1 MDIDTILLDTEDR
14 MEKAMA
20 ALERDFQKLRT
31 GRATTALV
39 DGIKADY
46 YGTPTPISQMASVAV
61 PDSRTITIQPWDKG
75 GISVVEKAILK
86 SDLGLTPVND
96 GRIIRINIPP
106 LTEERRKEL
115 EIGRASCRE
124 RV

>member
-46 YGTPTPISQMASVAV
+46 YGT
-61 PDSRTITIQPWDKG
+61 DRK
-75 GISVVEKAILK
+75 SVV
-86 SDLGLTPVND
+86 
-96 GRIIRINIPP
+96 
-106 LTEERRKEL
+106 
-115 EIGRASCRE
+115 
-124 RV
+124 

>member
-39 DGIKADY
+39 DGI
-46 YGTPTPISQMASVAV
+46 
-61 PDSRTITIQPWDKG
+61 
-75 GISVVEKAILK
+75 
-86 SDLGLTPVND
+86 
-96 GRIIRINIPP
+96 
-106 LTEERRKEL
+106 
-115 EIGRASCRE
+115 
-124 RV
+124 